1 MPPLRHTYVEGSPL
15 PMRKFSTTRV
25 RMNTTRLLY
34 FGAVGM
40 NMTGPHPELGQS
52 LQQLK
57 DVRGIT
63 QARLAKIAGVSRRH
77 VALALQG
84 GNITISVLKKIM
96 AALQTE
102 TVHIGPVMTVSGSV
116 AGMNPGVLLS
126 AAQQIE
132 QGVTAI
138 AAAAASLRTYA
149 HPPAAGPVLDPHAA
163 ALIDQFISRVQL
175 SDPQDLQALQRAIDE
190 SVRTEDQALHRP
202 RRRDG
207 RTSRKRATNA

>member
-1 MPPLRHTYVEGSPL
+1 
-15 PMRKFSTTRV
+15 
-25 RMNTTRLLY
+25 
-34 FGAVGM
+34 
-40 NMTGPHPELGQS
+40 MTGPHPELGQA
-52 LQQLK
+52 LQRLK
-57 DVRGIT
+57 EARGIT

-84 GNITISVLKKIM
+84 GNITVTILKKIM
-96 AALQTE
+96 AALQAE
-102 TVHIGPVMTVSGSV
+102 TIDLGPVMTASGSV

-149 HPPAAGPVLDPHAA
+149 HPPAASPALDPHAA

-175 SDPQDLQALQRAIDE
+175 SDPRELAALQRAIDE
-190 SVRTEDQALHRP
+190 SARTEDSAVAPP
-202 RRRDG
+202 RRRDS
-207 RTSRKRATNA
+207 RSARKRTTA

>member
-1 MPPLRHTYVEGSPL
+1 
-15 PMRKFSTTRV
+15 
-25 RMNTTRLLY
+25 MNTTKLLY
-34 FGAVGM
+34 FDLEGST
-40 NMTGPHPELGQS
+40 MTGPHPELGQD
-52 LQQLK
+52 LQRLK
-57 DVRGIT
+57 QARGIT

-84 GNITISVLKKIM
+84 GNITVTILKKIM

-102 TVHIGPVMTVSGSV
+102 SIDLGPVVTASGSI

-132 QGVTAI
+132 QGVTVI

-149 HPPAAGPVLDPHAA
+149 HPPATTGPALDPHAA

-175 SDPQDLQALQRAIDE
+175 SDTRELAALQRAIDD
-190 SVRTEDQALHRP
+190 SARTEDSALAPP
-202 RRRDG
+202 RRRDS
-207 RTSRKRATNA
+207 RSPRKRTTTA